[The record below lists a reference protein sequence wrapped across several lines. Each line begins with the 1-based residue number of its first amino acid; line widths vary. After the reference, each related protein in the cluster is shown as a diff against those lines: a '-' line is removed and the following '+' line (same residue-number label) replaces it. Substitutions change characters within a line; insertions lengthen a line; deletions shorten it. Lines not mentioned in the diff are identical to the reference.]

1 MKSRDRSFYMAWQ
14 VLLVLMFAVAGAGKQ
29 TQPTAEEQFTPLISS
44 VKGPDLF
51 RAYCASCHG
60 LDAKGT
66 GPAARALKDEVPDL
80 TVLTRNN
87 RGQFPTL
94 RVRQMIMGDQ
104 VVAAHG
110 SREMPIWGP
119 IFHQIEE
126 DQDFG
131 NVRLANL
138 VKYLESIQS
147 VTTASPPSGG
157 GLYSQYCVACHGS
170 DLKGNGSFPAPYRVP
185 PDLTT
190 LSRRHGG
197 IFPDSYVSEVLRNGM
212 VLPAHGPAEMP
223 VWGEEFRTGDRLDA
237 TQVTA
242 RIRDLTEYIR
252 SLQAK

>member
-1 MKSRDRSFYMAWQ
+1 MKSTGRSFFTALQ
-14 VLLVLMFAVAGAGKQ
+14 VLLVLTFSIAGAGKQ
-29 TQPTAEEQFTPLISS
+29 TQPTAEEQFTPLINS
-44 VKGPDLF
+44 VKGPELF

-66 GPAARALKDEVPDL
+66 GPAARALKAEVPDL
-80 TVLTRNN
+80 TILARNN
-87 RGQFPTL
+87 RGQFPIL

-104 VVAAHG
+104 AVAAHG

-119 IFHQIEE
+119 IFHQVEA

-147 VTTASPPSGG
+147 LATASPPSGAE
-157 GLYSQYCVACHGS
+157 LYQQYCVVCHGS

-185 PDLTT
+185 PDLTK
-190 LSRRHGG
+190 LARRHRGR
-197 IFPDSYVSEVLRNGM
+197 FPDSYVSEVLRNGM

-223 VWGEEFRTGDRLDA
+223 VWGEEFKASDRLDA
-237 TQVTA
+237 AQVTE
-242 RIRDLTEYIR
+242 RIRSLTEYIR

>member
-1 MKSRDRSFYMAWQ
+1 MILNCPVIFH
-14 VLLVLMFAVAGAGKQ
+14 FFAGASEQ
-29 TQPTAEEQFTPLISS
+29 TPPTSEEHFTPLINS
-44 VKGPDLF
+44 VKGPELF
-51 RAYCASCHG
+51 QAYCASCHG

-66 GPAARALKDEVPDL
+66 GPAARALKAEVPDL

-94 RVRQMIMGDQ
+94 HVRQMIVGDQ

-147 VTTASPPSGG
+147 VTAASPPSGAE
-157 GLYSQYCVACHGS
+157 LYNQYCIACHGS

-190 LSRRHGG
+190 LARRHGG
-197 IFPDSYVSEVLRNGM
+197 RFPDAYVSEVLRNGM

-242 RIRDLTEYIR
+242 RIRDLTEYIK
-252 SLQAK
+252 SFQAK

>member
-1 MKSRDRSFYMAWQ
+1 MKSNNRTFYIWL
-14 VLLVLMFAVAGAGKQ
+14 LLVVLTFAVAGASKQ
-29 TQPTAEEQFTPLISS
+29 PKPTIEEQFTPLINS

-51 RAYCASCHG
+51 QAYCASCHG
-60 LDAKGT
+60 LDATGT
-66 GPAARALKDEVPDL
+66 GPAARALKSEVPDL

-131 NVRLANL
+131 SVRLANL

-147 VTTASPPSGG
+147 VTTATPPSGAE
-157 GLYSQYCVACHGS
+157 LYSQYCVACHGS

-190 LSRRHGG
+190 LARRHGG
-197 IFPDSYVSEVLRNGM
+197 RFPDGYVSEVLRSGM

-223 VWGEEFRTGDRLDA
+223 VWSEEFKASDRLNA
-237 TQVTA
+237 AQVTA
-242 RIRDLTEYIR
+242 RIRGLTEYIK
-252 SLQAK
+252 SLQAR